1 MANTTYTFTY
11 NITAPNWTGGNNLL
25 PAIIRGTFTT
35 TTVFTPTPPNAA
47 NYVSYGISSFYVTTG
62 AAGANDDLIITT
74 DPFNNLYSYIT
85 IDNNGFYHISRAY
98 VNNLNNALSQ
108 VNSSGTS
115 DRFDFFDDG
124 NAMTITSFT
133 SPVFDQFMLASYGPG
148 GNNDANN
155 NPALG
160 GLILVAVAASNI
172 CFPANTPVTVDQ
184 GVIAIEK
191 LDPSIHTINNKRIVA
206 VTKTTSLKDYLV
218 RLDKDSLGENLPS
231 ETTTISP
238 EHKILYNG
246 MLINAK
252 YFIERFEHVY
262 KVDYKGEFLY
272 NVLMD
277 DYSKMRVNNLTV
289 ETLHPDCDIAQ
300 RYNGNAR
307 SKKNSYIMKN
317 MMNAVINNN
326 NNNANNK
333 RRR

>member
-1 MANTTYTFTY
+1 MTTTY
-11 NITAPNWTGGNNLL
+11 NIHVQFTNVNDAIGGTGVASLDFNGSFTLNNNTNIIQNFFNSTNNNILLAPFAYDPAFPEPLPPGLTNNTYN
-25 PAIIRGTFTT
+25 PTT
-35 TTVFTPTPPNAA
+35 NALTVFLSNVNNDFASINNIPTPNAQIVIDA
-47 NYVSYGISSFYVTTG
+47 NGVGVDYQVVLF
-62 AAGANDDLIITT
+62 D
-74 DPFNNLYSYIT
+74 NLPLA
-85 IDNNGFYHISRAY
+85 FP
-98 VNNLNNALSQ
+98 NNAYNPFLAPI
-108 VNSSGTS
+108 
-115 DRFDFFDDG
+115 G
-124 NAMTITSFT
+124 NGILTIT
-133 SPVFDQFMLASYGPG
+133 AG
-148 GNNDANN
+148 GST
-155 NPALG
+155 
-160 GLILVAVAASNI
+160 AASNI

-184 GVIAIEK
+184 GIIAIEK

-218 RLDKDSLGENLPS
+218 RLDKDSLGENVPS

-326 NNNANNK
+326 VNNNNVVATNK
-333 RRR
+333 GLTFRR

>member
-1 MANTTYTFTY
+1 MTTTY
-11 NITAPNWTGGNNLL
+11 NIHVQFTDGAASLDFNGSFTLNNNTNIIQTFFNSTNNNILLAPFAYDVAL
-25 PAIIRGTFTT
+25 PNIMPPGLATNTYNPTT
-35 TTVFTPTPPNAA
+35 NALTVFLSNANGDFNSIDFTGLQETARIIINANGAGVNYDVGVYDVLDPAFPNHQ
-47 NYVSYGISSFYVTTG
+47 YQ
-62 AAGANDDLIITT
+62 
-74 DPFNNLYSYIT
+74 PFFAPI
-85 IDNNGFYHISRAY
+85 
-98 VNNLNNALSQ
+98 
-108 VNSSGTS
+108 
-115 DRFDFFDDG
+115 G
-124 NAMTITSFT
+124 NAILTVT
-133 SPVFDQFMLASYGPG
+133 AG
-148 GNNDANN
+148 GST
-155 NPALG
+155 
-160 GLILVAVAASNI
+160 AASNI
-172 CFPANTPVTVDQ
+172 CFPANTPITVDQ
-184 GVIAIEK
+184 GIIAIEK

-218 RLDKDSLGENLPS
+218 RLDKDSLGENVPS

-326 NNNANNK
+326 VNNNNVVTTNK
-333 RRR
+333 GLTFRR